1 MISYGLLIG
10 LLIILAAILIALLT
24 KPLNLNRNRYI
35 KIFFAILILT
45 FLCNLLSYW
54 IPLSIFGIAGSMSFF
69 FTVAFVLLHSSEILG
84 NRKTAIFF
92 IIAFLLGLFSEAVSV
107 QSGSYYYTIPTFFF
121 GLVPFTIPFS
131 WAIIIY
137 LGYNLANLFLYG
149 MGGEKPRRTD
159 NIWYFIILIILLS
172 SITGLIA
179 VNLDMLADPVSVA
192 PQVAQWVWVGGG
204 PYFGIPIS
212 NFLAWFFI
220 PLITVLIFRCYEA
233 FSPAS
238 DDYLALNTPL
248 NLYIIIIYIF
258 YFLFNAFKAYEIGKI
273 EYVLIGTATMAPF
286 ILIGLLALMLNKKR
300 KKLNPPI

>member
-137 LGYNLANLFLYG
+137 LGYNLANLF
-149 MGGEKPRRTD
+149 
-159 NIWYFIILIILLS
+159 
-172 SITGLIA
+172 
-179 VNLDMLADPVSVA
+179 
-192 PQVAQWVWVGGG
+192 
-204 PYFGIPIS
+204 
-212 NFLAWFFI
+212 
-220 PLITVLIFRCYEA
+220 
-233 FSPAS
+233 
-238 DDYLALNTPL
+238 
-248 NLYIIIIYIF
+248 
-258 YFLFNAFKAYEIGKI
+258 
-273 EYVLIGTATMAPF
+273 
-286 ILIGLLALMLNKKR
+286 
-300 KKLNPPI
+300 